1 MSFKKQKKSQKKK
14 ATDVQ
19 IRDYK
24 LKQRSTKTELEE
36 K

>member
-1 MSFKKQKKSQKKK
+1 MSFKKQKKSQKL
-14 ATDVQ
+14 Q
-19 IRDYK
+19 MLRYYK